1 MTFIPEKKDALY
13 VRGVVIAAGMPDD
26 QGDIAPNKEGIK
38 RIFTNYLKQESDVQ
52 HSYISNFNVHQLE
65 NTITTA
71 PMQINGQDVPVGS
84 WIASHMVLNPSI
96 VAMIRAN
103 NLTGYSLGAI
113 GDAGLNENIEF
124 ENNFLNKSSLMYK
137 DLRDYEELNPFFIS
151 FVDKASNGFT
161 WEVMDY
167 TQFLSKSSSK
177 TIDESIT
184 GDMMTDTIREEN
196 DEMVKVSVV
205 ERLLGPLLNK
215 AAEAETSKEEE
226 EEEAAADVE
235 EETSKE
241 EEDEKLEKETSAETE
256 ISNKEIMA
264 KLDELPSLVANG
276 VVAAMK
282 ELANET
288 STPNVE
294 GEAALE
300 KASDEEKEEEEGDQV
315 ETTENPETSEAET
328 EKVEDDEKLEKSS
341 QSSETKSNEDEKM
354 RKSSNKLDEMSKPKP
369 KPEHRFLG
377 SERRDEYGRVRKYV

>member
-1 MTFIPEKKDALY
+1 MTFIPEKKDAIY
-13 VRGVVIAAGMPDD
+13 VRGVVIACGMPDD
-26 QGDIAPNKEGIK
+26 QGDIAPDKEGIK

-124 ENNFLNKSSLMYK
+124 ENNFLNKSSLLYK

-167 TQFLSKSSSK
+167 TQFLSKSSNKSF
-177 TIDESIT
+177 DENIT
-184 GDMMTDTIREEN
+184 GDMMEDKQN
-196 DEMVKVSVV
+196 DEEMVKVSVV
-205 ERLLGPLLNK
+205 ERLLGPLLSK
-215 AAEAETSKEEE
+215 ASETETAETEEE
-226 EEEAAADVE
+226 EEEVE
-235 EETSKE
+235 DAETE
-241 EEDEKLEKETSAETE
+241 NEDEKLEKESKAETG
-256 ISNKEIMA
+256 ISNDVIMA

-276 VVAAMK
+276 VVEAMK
-282 ELANET
+282 QLANET
-288 STPNVE
+288 APKPEEENLEKSSNEDEEEDVE
-294 GEAALE
+294 DENLE
-300 KASDEEKEEEEGDQV
+300 KAS
-315 ETTENPETSEAET
+315 ENPETET
-328 EKVEDDEKLEKSS
+328 EEEEVEEETKLEKSS
-341 QSSETKSNEDEKM
+341 EQSENVETEKM
-354 RKSSNKLDEMSKPKP
+354 QKSSNKLDEMTKPNPTP
-369 KPEHRFLG
+369 KKRFLG
-377 SERRDEYGRVRKYV
+377 GERRDEYGRVRKYV

>member
-113 GDAGLNENIEF
+113 GDAGLNENITF
-124 ENNFLNKSSLMYK
+124 ENNFLNKSGLMYK

-151 FVDKASNGFT
+151 FVEKASNGFT

-167 TQFLSKSSSK
+167 TQFLSKSSK
-177 TIDESIT
+177 TIEE
-184 GDMMTDTIREEN
+184 DMMTDRPDKEEE
-196 DEMVKVSVV
+196 EMVKVSVV
-205 ERLLGPLLNK
+205 ERLLGPLLSK
-215 AAEAETSKEEE
+215 ASEEAETSKEEE
-226 EEEAAADVE
+226 EEAEADDEEEKPEEEEKLEKESKAESSISNDVIMAKFDELPSLVANSVVEAMKKLATETVPPKEEEAALEKASE
-235 EETSKE
+235 EEEEEAPEEQDQSETSAAETQKE
-241 EEDEKLEKETSAETE
+241 EEDEKLEKSSEKAET
-256 ISNKEIMA
+256 
-264 KLDELPSLVANG
+264 
-276 VVAAMK
+276 
-282 ELANET
+282 NE
-288 STPNVE
+288 N
-294 GEAALE
+294 
-300 KASDEEKEEEEGDQV
+300 
-315 ETTENPETSEAET
+315 
-328 EKVEDDEKLEKSS
+328 
-341 QSSETKSNEDEKM
+341 EKM
-354 RKSSNKLDEMSKPKP
+354 QKSSNKLDEMTPPSKPEP
-369 KPEHRFLG
+369 KHKFLG
-377 SERRDEYGRVRKYV
+377 GERRDEYGRVKKYL